1 MSADKSQR
9 QVMVNMKFS
18 LFSVPPCSDALIIGK
33 SAPIGCQAAMQML
46 TAIAP
51 GRFELIE
58 VNHSVIEGIAIRKDI
73 LKMIGRE
80 NVMPLICQEV
90 SSLMDERGL
99 MYCELEVISM
109 QSKSFKVNDGPT

>member
-1 MSADKSQR
+1 
-9 QVMVNMKFS
+9 MKIAVCTVS
-18 LFSVPPCSDALIIGK
+18 PCREALIIGK

-46 TAIAP
+46 KAIEP

-58 VNHSVIEGIAIRKDI
+58 INHPVIEGIAIRKDI